1 MKAVAQ
7 AGFLDPMIDPE
18 KNLER
23 LRAQISGKSMES
35 SNFEDPVNGRPSC
48 ESLGITQS
56 IDDMLAIEQV
66 IRTNRFFFRKKG
78 LLKVHY
84 IIKWAVPIG

>member
-23 LRAQISGKSMES
+23 LGARISGKSVES
-35 SNFEDPVNGRPSC
+35 STFEDPVNGRPSC

-66 IRTNRFFFRKKG
+66 IRESGVFSEESLLGSTIENFRDFFSQ
-78 LLKVHY
+78 
-84 IIKWAVPIG
+84 

>member
-23 LRAQISGKSMES
+23 LGARISGKSVES
-35 SNFEDPVNGRPSC
+35 STFEDPVNGRPSC

-66 IRTNRFFFRKKG
+66 IRKSGVFGRRLTRK
-78 LLKVHY
+78 Y
-84 IIKWAVPIG
+84 D

>member
-23 LRAQISGKSMES
+23 LGARISGKSVES
-35 SNFEDPVNGRPSC
+35 STFEDPVNGRPSC

-66 IRTNRFFFRKKG
+66 IRKSGVFSVDS
-78 LLKVHY
+78 KVQ
-84 IIKWAVPIG
+84 